1 MPVSDR
7 KLAANRANAQQST
20 GPRSAAG
27 KRVSSRNACS
37 HGLFCQHLVMFGESE
52 QLFAAIRHDF
62 ILELA
67 PQNTVELMLVDRI
80 VSATWK
86 LRRLQEAEANLLYAD
101 AHAILQIDDL
111 EEELEKSYH
120 KNPRPHAPRK
130 ASDMRITVSAVLAG
144 QLNNDQGGTTERL
157 SRYEQRLEYSIHRCM
172 RQLRQLRKDRES
184 EELLPTSPYL
194 QAPEEVPDGEQDTI
208 PPVMVTQALPQQ
220 DLPGSSKSG
229 ERHSR
234 THTARPL
241 SPALSPEYRE
251 EGAELAR
258 TSKMKNEPT
267 AQAVER
273 YESPSADDVEGS
285 KAARHRLPARD
296 PRESNAGVLRLE
308 L

>member
-130 ASDMRITVSAVLAG
+130 AS
-144 QLNNDQGGTTERL
+144 
-157 SRYEQRLEYSIHRCM
+157 
-172 RQLRQLRKDRES
+172 
-184 EELLPTSPYL
+184 
-194 QAPEEVPDGEQDTI
+194 
-208 PPVMVTQALPQQ
+208 
-220 DLPGSSKSG
+220 
-229 ERHSR
+229 
-234 THTARPL
+234 
-241 SPALSPEYRE
+241 
-251 EGAELAR
+251 
-258 TSKMKNEPT
+258 
-267 AQAVER
+267 
-273 YESPSADDVEGS
+273 
-285 KAARHRLPARD
+285 
-296 PRESNAGVLRLE
+296 
-308 L
+308 